1 MSAPYRRERRAFLR
15 LAVLAPVAVAGCAT
29 AGSAHRDDHAA
40 ARKPAAPPPPAA
52 EEGPSAAET
61 LRAVP
66 LTMDVEPA
74 FVFRAGRGESR

>member
-15 LAVLAPVAVAGCAT
+15 LAVLVPAAAVGCAT
-29 AGSAHRDDHAA
+29 ASGRRDEHAA
-40 ARKPAAPPPPAA
+40 APKPAAPPPPAA
-52 EEGPSAAET
+52 DEGPSAAET

-66 LTMDVEPA
+66 LAMDVEPA